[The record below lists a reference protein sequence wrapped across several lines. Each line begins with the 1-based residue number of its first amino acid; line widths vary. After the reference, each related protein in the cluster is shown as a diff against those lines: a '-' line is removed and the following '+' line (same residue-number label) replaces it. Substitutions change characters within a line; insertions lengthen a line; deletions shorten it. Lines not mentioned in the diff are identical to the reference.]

1 VQLHSSAWKDRQGSL
16 CAGAG
21 YDRFYK
27 AVGGVWC
34 TRWGMVLVIPTA
46 LLVPLATLFAHNKV
60 AVMVQLFLAMAVNS
74 VADTSAYSGSNVIV
88 RSSIL
93 WCYKTV
99 CQAACCLRASSSHA

>member
-1 VQLHSSAWKDRQGSL
+1 M
-16 CAGAG
+16 
-21 YDRFYK
+21 
-27 AVGGVWC
+27 WC

-46 LLVPLATLFAHNKV
+46 LLVPLATLFAHNRV

-93 WCYKTV
+93 CAVKRCV
-99 CQAACCLRASSSHA
+99 RLLAVSGPLQAMHEALIGWFCLSFRIHSVLGPT